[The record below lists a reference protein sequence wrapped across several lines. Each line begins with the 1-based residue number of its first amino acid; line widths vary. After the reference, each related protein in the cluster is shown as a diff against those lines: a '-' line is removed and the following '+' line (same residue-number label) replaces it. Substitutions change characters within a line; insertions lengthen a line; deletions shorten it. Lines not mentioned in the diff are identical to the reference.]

1 MQESHKSPDLT
12 QTQATLMRL
21 SMYKLK
27 WLINILNAANKK
39 GKYFGGE
46 RNPRG
51 RTHCHHLVSLLAVG
65 AGALVVDILHFQVL
79 TPG

>member
-12 QTQATLMRL
+12 QTQATLMGL

-46 RNPRG
+46 G
-51 RTHCHHLVSLLAVG
+51 THG
-65 AGALVVDILHFQVL
+65 AGPTVTTSGQFWQWVLVL
-79 TPG
+79 